1 VEYRSDAVFKKPS
14 IFRDGIDAYARSV
27 STAVDG
33 NLADLARQTADEVP
47 EWADISTSAVQV
59 AFLQILIST
68 ARMRRVLEVGTFT
81 GHGTVAM
88 AAALPADGEIVTV
101 DSYVTDGRARA
112 VAEKAFQSSPD
123 RDKIKPV
130 VEDALVGLRSVT
142 GPFDLIF
149 LDADKPNYIK
159 YYETIL
165 ERELL
170 TPNGLIVVD
179 NTLWGGEV
187 LAPREVPPSTEA
199 VSGEEWVERMFA
211 EWAASVVA
219 FNQHVA
225 QDPRVRNVLLTVQDG
240 MTLIQRVGSPA
251 TAR

>member
-1 VEYRSDAVFKKPS
+1 VWETAVEYRSDAVFKKPS
-14 IFRDGIDAYARSV
+14 IFRDGIDAYVRSV

-33 NLADLARQTADEVP
+33 RLADLARQTADEVP

-68 ARMRRVLEVGTFT
+68 ARMRRVLEVGTF
-81 GHGTVAM
+81 GTVAM

-101 DSYVTDGRARA
+101 DSYVTDGRARV

-149 LDADKPNYIK
+149 LDADKPNYIT

-165 ERELL
+165 SRELL

-199 VSGEEWVERMFA
+199 VSGQEWVERMFA

-240 MTLIQRVGSPA
+240 MTLIQR
-251 TAR
+251 AR